1 MKACY
6 GGPKWAI
13 ERESTQK
20 SKNPIYL
27 KPSET
32 GPQIKTLKKG
42 LKAWFFLF
50 HFLVAKF

>member
-13 ERESTQK
+13 ESPHK
-20 SKNPIYL
+20 SPNPIYF

-32 GPQIKTLKKG
+32 GPQIK
-42 LKAWFFLF
+42 
-50 HFLVAKF
+50 H